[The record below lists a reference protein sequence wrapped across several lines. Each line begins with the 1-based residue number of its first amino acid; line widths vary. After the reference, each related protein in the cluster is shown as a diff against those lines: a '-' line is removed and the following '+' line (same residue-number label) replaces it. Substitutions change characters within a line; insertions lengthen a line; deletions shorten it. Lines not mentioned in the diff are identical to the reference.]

1 MKKSLS
7 LLIIS
12 LGFAYNSYSQ
22 DCNTSLRFIIVK
34 ENKIEAALLLNSIE
48 KNDFETLKAKLELSG
63 VYNIEAD
70 FIAENKFASFVL
82 KSKSTASIN
91 DFENFIIDAKILQ
104 VVYNNTL
111 INSTQISENYKPIS
125 SEATIYKKK

>member
-22 DCNTSLRFIIVK
+22 DGNTSLRFIIVK

-70 FIAENKFASFVL
+70 FIAETNFASFVL

-91 DFENFIIDAKILQ
+91 DFENFIIEAKILQ
-104 VVYNNTL
+104 VVYNNIL

-125 SEATIYKKK
+125 SEATVYKKK